1 MIPIYLRENLLTAD
15 PDDCMAQVVPEK
27 SQVWTQERID
37 AEIVKLGGVTEAA
50 LAAVRKNEA
59 KVCADIIADGGV
71 INSDLFSTSFSVSGV
86 FTNMN
91 DTFDPKRHAVNLNA
105 TAGTL
110 LREAAK
116 KAKVYKKEG
125 SSTDPYITQVSDSIS
140 GDTQAVKVG
149 SVMELLGS
157 RLKFDKKDTE
167 QGVFVKASDG
177 KEYRCVP
184 VGDPKPAK
192 VMVMLG
198 SDVPEGEFT
207 VEVRTKLTSNK
218 GIGKTLKIGSFDK
231 VLTVIKA

>member
-27 SQVWTQERID
+27 SQVWSQERID
-37 AEIVKLGGVTEAA
+37 AEIIKLGGVTEAA

-59 KVCADIIADGGV
+59 KVYADIIADGGV

-86 FTNMN
+86 FTNQA
-91 DTFDPKRHAVNLNA
+91 DTFDPKRHSVNLNVS
-105 TAGTL
+105 AGTL

-125 SSTDPYITQVSDSIS
+125 SSTDPYITQVTDGVT
-140 GDTQAVKVG
+140 GDTQAIKLG
-149 SVMELLGS
+149 SVMEIVGS
-157 RLKFDKKDTE
+157 RLKFDKKDAE

-177 KEYRCVP
+177 KEYRCTP

-192 VMVMLG
+192 VMVILA
-198 SDVPEGEFT
+198 SDVPSGEFT
-207 VEVRTKLTSNK
+207 LEVRTK
-218 GIGKTLKIGSFDK
+218 IGNDRNERKTMKTGGFSK
-231 VLTVIKA
+231 VLKAIAE

>member
-167 QGVFVKASDG
+167 QGVFVKACDG

-198 SDVPEGEFT
+198 ADVPEGEFT
-207 VEVRTKLTSNK
+207 VEVRTKINGSRHETANVKTGGFAKILTAVK
-218 GIGKTLKIGSFDK
+218 
-231 VLTVIKA
+231 

>member
-59 KVCADIIADGGV
+59 KVYADIIADGGV
-71 INSDLFSTSFSVSGV
+71 INSDLFSTAFSVSGV
-86 FTNMN
+86 FTNQA

-105 TAGTL
+105 TPGTL

-125 SSTDPYITQVSDSIS
+125 SNTDPYITQVTDGVT
-140 GDTQAVKVG
+140 GDTQAIKLG
-149 SVMELLGS
+149 SVMEIVGS
-157 RLKFDKKDTE
+157 RLKFDKKDSE
-167 QGVFVKASDG
+167 QGVFVKTVDG
-177 KEYRCVP
+177 KEYRCTP
-184 VGDPKPAK
+184 VGEPKPAK
-192 VMVMLG
+192 LMVLLG
-198 SDVPEGEFT
+198 ADVSEGEFSL
-207 VEVRTKLTSNK
+207 EVRTKLTGNRSES
-218 GIGKTLKIGSFDK
+218 GKTLKSGIYSK
-231 VLTVIKA
+231 SLTAVN